1 MTFFEKIALADV
13 ERIHSQ
19 IISWIFSADCT
30 SISVDSKSKILCE
43 LFRIPVKSF
52 STIESITELM
62 RIDILILADSE
73 LFIIENKFKS
83 TLSENQLEKY
93 ETALQNYKG
102 EFFSIDKVTK
112 HFGYLTLI
120 SEESGKPNWLSIDY
134 YTFKKLLAKSELKKE
149 DSESFIIIEYI
160 KSLTRI
166 TDVCFRFINNPK
178 DFRNVFEDSSLKK
191 KDKKRELIKRGRY
204 NADQTIVVQ
213 NNLETT
219 LQRMYWNHLLARI
232 DREGYVRETNGN
244 AYISIPFNQYNRLIN
259 TVEFN
264 YKFEIQKNTLKIN
277 LVPVTMNDYNDSK
290 KNWVDD
296 IDREKFKNATRNS
309 EYKKFN
315 DGKTRAQ
322 ISITKKLDKDF
333 YKMKLDDAANY
344 LNREIDYA
352 ESITKKLL
360 N

>member
-19 IISWIFSADCT
+19 IISWIFSEDCT
-30 SISVDSKSKILCE
+30 SISLDRKSKILCE
-43 LFRIPVKSF
+43 LFKLPEKSF
-52 STIESITELM
+52 STIDSITELM

-102 EFFSIDKVTK
+102 EFFNIDNVKK

-120 SEESGKPNWLSIDY
+120 SEESGNPNWLSVDY
-134 YTFKKLLAKSELKKE
+134 YTFKNLLAKSELKKE
-149 DSESFIIIEYI
+149 DSESFLIIEYI

-166 TDVCFRFINNPK
+166 TDVCFRFIQNPK
-178 DFRNVFEDSSLKK
+178 DFQNVFEDSSLKK
-191 KDKKRELIKRGRY
+191 DKKRELIKNGQY
-204 NADQTIVVQ
+204 NADQKIVVQ

-219 LQRMYWNHLLARI
+219 LQRMYWNHLLRRI
-232 DREGYVRETNGN
+232 DRYGYVRETNGN
-244 AYISIPFNQYNRLIN
+244 AYVSIPFNQYNRKIN
-259 TVEFN
+259 KIEFN
-264 YKFEIQKNTLKIN
+264 YKFEIQKNTVKIN

-290 KNWVDD
+290 KDWVSD
-296 IDREKFKNATRNS
+296 IDRGKFRNAIKKTQYR
-309 EYKKFN
+309 KFN

-322 ISITKKLDKDF
+322 ISVTKKLDEEF
-333 YKMKLDDAANY
+333 YKKNLDDAANY
-344 LNREIDYA
+344 LKQEIDYA
-352 ESITKKLL
+352 ELVTKEHLI
-360 N
+360 